1 MRVLSP
7 PHQTIIVSSIEW
19 MFACDQTALHHST
32 SPQTHAGNAMTMI
45 PLMPCPDA
53 TAQLHRTWP
62 APTHPHIPVATRT
75 PARVLPV
82 NRCSFYGLRRPPTLA
97 SGLAQRG
104 TTLATSCCV
113 NQLNITSDAV
123 AQKSTSTC
131 RLPTTRPRGGS
142 SQMQIRCHGSWM
154 IAWSKTAAWENMC
167 IQAHYTA
174 SAPAL
179 LLLLSAAGQLGTSST
194 RSLPGHAGTPC
205 TAWPDMHYPT
215 AAAGC

>member
-32 SPQTHAGNAMTMI
+32 SPESHAGNAMTMI

-82 NRCSFYGLRRPPTLA
+82 HRCSFYGLRQPTHPC
-97 SGLAQRG
+97 QWPR
-104 TTLATSCCV
+104 ATRHNSCDQLLRI
-113 NQLNITSDAV
+113 QLNIISDAV

-131 RLPTTRPRGGS
+131 RLPTTKPRGGS
-142 SQMQIRCHGSWM
+142 LADANQMSWQLDDCM
-154 IAWSKTAAWENMC
+154 VTNCSLGEHVHTGPLHCQRTCLAT
-167 IQAHYTA
+167 
-174 SAPAL
+174 
-179 LLLLSAAGQLGTSST
+179 AAGQLGTSST

-205 TAWPDMHYPT
+205 TAWPDMHYPA